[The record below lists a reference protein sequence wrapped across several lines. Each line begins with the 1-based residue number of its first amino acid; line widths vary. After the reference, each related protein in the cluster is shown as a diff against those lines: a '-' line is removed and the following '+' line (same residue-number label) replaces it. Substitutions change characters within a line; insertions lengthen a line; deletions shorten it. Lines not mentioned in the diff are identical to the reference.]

1 MDCLTTL
8 AVKFPFFIKFCVA
21 EWFHKKG
28 FLVHEAQDIKD
39 NKDRLFYHPGGDII
53 LRDANS
59 LPFMAE

>member
-1 MDCLTTL
+1 MRLSD
-8 AVKFPFFIKFCVA
+8 FI
-21 EWFHKKG
+21 KKG